1 MCIRDRVI
9 GVAYLHT
16 CLLADWLLVTSVET
30 SNLPDRFALAAANAT
45 LVCLVSNAGFI
56 LGSTVWSL
64 LTSFNPAVVALPPGL
79 LLACGLLP
87 GVRDLPSQL
96 PWLYFYSFVVVPI
109 CSPAIFCMVCNRL
122 NRSGKSIVA
131 KSALTSAFKLGF
143 WSFLLTAL
151 AIVPTVMIVDKLFDH
166 WSFIYLLSRVW
177 LAQLFYWIAVTLV
190 QLILKA
196 ENQFLL
202 AKSCSIVEKA
212 PTRYPVLICIVSF
225 SIAISIL
232 VGTYFLTPN
241 YLAPF
246 FRNPATPIFLFE
258 LVAWLLA
265 GLWLVRIMNLGMYM
279 LVYFFCFVVP
289 RCV

>member
-1 MCIRDRVI
+1 
-9 GVAYLHT
+9 VAS
-16 CLLADWLLVTSVET
+16 TST

-45 LVCLVSNAGFI
+45 LVCLVSNAGFV

-64 LTSFNPAVVALPPGL
+64 LTSLNPAVVALPPGL
-79 LLACGLLP
+79 LLALGLLP

-96 PWLYFYSFVVVPI
+96 PWLYLYSFVVVPI
-109 CSPAIFCMVCNRL
+109 CSPAIVCAVCNKL
-122 NRSGKSIVA
+122 NRSGKSIVE
-131 KSALTSAFKLGF
+131 KRKLTSAFKLGF
-143 WSFLLTAL
+143 WSFLLTCL

-196 ENQFLL
+196 ENQFVL
-202 AKSCSIVEKA
+202 SRFCSIVEKA
-212 PTRYPVLICIVSF
+212 PTRHPVLVCIVSF
-225 SIAISIL
+225 SIAILIF
-232 VGTYFLTPN
+232 VGCYYLTPT
-241 YLAPF
+241 YLASF
-246 FRNPATPIFLFE
+246 FRDPATPIFLFE

-289 RCV
+289 SFCLFTVMPALMTIISIH